1 MKRTKVMNYN
11 RFRKVHTFWKYSAL
25 FMVVGGSL
33 ILTGCDDAE
42 NVSVYNTIQDCERS
56 AANDAAKNQCAL
68 DYQNALSQNAKVAP
82 KYYSQKDC
90 EDEFGTGQCNSQSV
104 TSNTV
109 STANGAHSSFMW
121 FPLMSGYSSS
131 STNYPSQPLYS
142 SKKYNSPMYGKFVDS
157 TGTSFGSFT
166 SKGTA
171 SVPKSSLAPK
181 ATTTTTTRGGFG
193 STVNKVSS
201 HSSSSFNSHSSGSSH
216 SFGG

>member
-25 FMVVGGSL
+25 FMVIGGSL
-33 ILTGCDDAE
+33 ILTGCDDSE

-68 DYQNALSQNAKVAP
+68 DYQNALSQNNKVAP
-82 KYYSQKDC
+82 KYNSQKDC

-109 STANGAHSSFMW
+109 STSNGAHSSFMW

-131 STNYPSQPLYS
+131 SANYPSQPLYS

-157 TGTSFGSFT
+157 KGTSFGSYT

-171 SVPKSSLAPK
+171 NVSKSSLAPK
-181 ATTTTTTRGGFG
+181 AATTTTTTRGGFG
-193 STVNKVSS
+193 STVSRSSVS
-201 HSSSSFNSHSSGSSH
+201 HSTSHSSSH